1 MIKSCKSAILF
12 AVLCTTC
19 LVSSPVLAQT
29 APSSPPPPPAGGY
42 YMANGTRTA
51 DYAAAIASWRKD
63 AQFSV
68 DYSKA
73 YLGMEHAYVLGLSGR
88 GQTIGINDA
97 GILTT
102 HPQFQGAGKITG
114 LRTVVPAAY
123 GNDGLINPRRRWE
136 GHGTH
141 VAGTAAGSRVAGL
154 PMFGN
159 AFNANIYSATANFA
173 AGDFLWL
180 KDQGIDGT
188 LVSTPRENIV
198 GLASTGQV
206 RIINNSWGS
215 GNSLPYD
222 APLGTVLEEFRQ
234 DLGTFYDPVLKND
247 VLVVFSAGNGYGVH
261 ASVDAV
267 APLSDPRLRG
277 NWLSVANYQAD
288 LTATPSTSFCGQTAT
303 WCVSGPGDAIVS
315 SVPGFEYDRAGIQSQ
330 FTRAAYSSL
339 YAATTVAQLQT
350 ASTNRFI
357 AALNDYFRSKNA
369 AQRAGTAFDETA
381 ARRRIGQEAAA
392 ISLIA
397 GSRLNDPDSFTLQLG
412 LVLFDYGDV
421 ITAEFASA
429 VLVEANT
436 ALTNLL
442 GRFIRYT
449 GPSYAA
455 YTGTSM
461 AAPNVSGFAAVLMEA
476 FPEYNTPL
484 ISDILVSSSK
494 DLETPGVDLKSGWGA
509 PQMEVAL
516 RGPTAL
522 RAVRDVTVAAGTVDV
537 WSNDIADAR
546 TRYSAEVLQAFP
558 NDIGGL
564 VKKGGGE
571 LILTGNS
578 GYTGLTR
585 VEQGLLTVN
594 GQLRNSALTLVAG
607 GTLGGTGRIATLN
620 ATGGTVSP
628 GAAAGGIGTLTVAG
642 NATLGAGSQLLI
654 DVGTPGQSDQLAVA
668 GGRLQLNGGTLTLRA
683 AGGRPLLYD
692 ERYTVATATG
702 GVAGSFATPQALS
715 AILFPSLSYG
725 PNAVTMRIAAGRY
738 ADIVSA
744 TPVQIAYARLLD
756 GNRGAYANLRGTY
769 DLLDVQ
775 NATTIRTSLEGLAPR
790 TETTKRAL
798 GTAAIDHMARF
809 YRDRLAAL
817 RPGSGGGGTVSMIG
831 RPVEVAANAI
841 TMPGQQ
847 QMVSDAGLTTVRE
860 GALPDTMSAYLAGGY
875 INGSNAAMPATSFG
889 DARERFDGMYIA
901 AGLEGEAGEQGTLGF
916 SLSYTDLD
924 SRRLMARSA
933 SGELI
938 QGTLYGK
945 LGAVGGP
952 MLDAQFSAGVFQA
965 RTRRTGT
972 LIGTTFDLATRD
984 NALALSTEVGGS
996 YAFGSDSLH
1005 LSPRVALRAS
1015 RIDFTPTGE
1024 RGSGPALLFRQDRF
1038 ASLQGRAGL
1047 QIDGDSRGFRPFAT
1061 AYYVHD
1067 FEDRLGVVT
1076 ATLAGGTGA
1085 TASFLVAGQDH
1096 DWAEIGAGVAYASG
1110 PVEFSLGADT
1120 TIGRDDVRNQSYR
1133 GAMRIRF

>member
-1 MIKSCKSAILF
+1 M
-12 AVLCTTC
+12 
-19 LVSSPVLAQT
+19 SSPVLAQT

-173 AGDFLWL
+173 AGDFLWY
-180 KDQGIDGT
+180 KDQVIDGT

-198 GLASTGQV
+198 NLASTGQV

-222 APLGTVLEEFRQ
+222 APLGIVREQFRQ
-234 DLGTFYDPVLKND
+234 NLGTFYDPVLKND
-247 VLVVFSAGNGYGVH
+247 VLVVFSAGNGFGVH

-267 APLSDPRLRG
+267 APFSDPRLRG
-277 NWLSVANYQAD
+277 NWLSVANYQGN
-288 LTATPSTSFCGQTAT
+288 LTADPSTSFCGQTAT
-303 WCVSGPGDAIVS
+303 WCVSGPGSNIVS
-315 SVPGFEYDRAGIQSQ
+315 SVPGYEFDRQGIQAQ
-330 FTRAAYSSL
+330 FTRAAYPTL
-339 YAATTVAQLQT
+339 YAATTVAALQS
-350 ASTNRFI
+350 ASVNRFI
-357 AALNDYFRSKNA
+357 AVLNEYLGAKEA
-369 AQRAGTAFDETA
+369 AQRSGVAFDETA
-381 ARRRIGQEAAA
+381 ARRRVAQEAVA
-392 ISLIA
+392 ITLIA
-397 GSRLNDPDSFTLQLG
+397 GSRLNLPDG
-412 LVLFDYGDV
+412 V
-421 ITAEFASA
+421 TANLAGILAGNLDILTPEFSSA
-429 VLVEANT
+429 VLVEADAMMAT
-436 ALTNLL
+436 ML

-654 DVGTPGQSDQLAVA
+654 DVGTPGQSDQLAVT
-668 GGRLQLNGGTLTLRA
+668 GGRLQLNGGTLALRA

-744 TPVQIAYARLLD
+744 TPVQTAYARLLD

-831 RPVEVAANAI
+831 HPVEVAANAI

-1067 FEDRLGVVT
+1067 FEDRPGVVT